1 MQNPQ
6 LPSLDQ
12 DWSEFEKKEN
22 DECHDPLG

>member
-12 DWSEFEKKEN
+12 DWSKFEKKEN
-22 DECHDPLG
+22 DGCHDPLG